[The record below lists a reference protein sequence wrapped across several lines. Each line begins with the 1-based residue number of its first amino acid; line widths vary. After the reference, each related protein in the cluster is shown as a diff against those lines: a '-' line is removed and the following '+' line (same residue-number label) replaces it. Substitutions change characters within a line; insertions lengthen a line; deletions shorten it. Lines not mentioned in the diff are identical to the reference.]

1 MRGSRLGV
9 LAIGLGLALAGLACG
24 GGEAR
29 RPGTWVPPRAE
40 RSVARLP
47 RAQRAAGAALVRL
60 ERAARAG
67 NANELCSSVYRFETR
82 VPIPRDECVR
92 GLRRHYSPDGTSVDV
107 RAIRFLGPDHAIAVA
122 STVETDADRV
132 RRRFRGMTFRLA
144 RRGSVWY
151 VVPAT

>member
-1 MRGSRLGV
+1 V
-9 LAIGLGLALAGLACG
+9 LAVGLALAGLAGACG
-24 GGEAR
+24 GGDTR
-29 RPGTWVPPRAE
+29 RPATWVPPRAE

-47 RAQRAAGAALVRL
+47 PAQRAAGSALVRL
-60 ERAARAG
+60 ERAARAAD
-67 NANELCSSVYRFETR
+67 ANELCSSVYRFETR
-82 VPIPRDECVR
+82 IPIPLDECVR
-92 GLRRHYSPDGTSVDV
+92 GLRRHYAPDGTSVDV

-144 RRGSVWY
+144 RRDSVWY